1 MVSALTIIGGCP
13 TFDDNMPSEKY
24 MEEIKTSAVRSERY
38 GFSAMLVYSDHQQF
52 DPWLAANCLMNST
65 KKLSPLVAV
74 QPLYTHP
81 FTVAKLVA
89 SLSLVHDRPV
99 HLNFISGGFPHDLE
113 AFCDATT
120 HDQRYERVAEY
131 GEIVRNLLST
141 GRPISYS
148 GAHYQVSGLHLRMAA
163 RIKPDCAPMFTIS
176 GSSSAGKT
184 VARRLGAR
192 AIEYLR
198 PVRDY
203 DGKPRPEGIEYGTRL
218 GIVSRARA
226 QDAWA
231 VACSRYPDDEL
242 GREMREY
249 YTRVSDSVW
258 VKELGAEVT
267 VPAGHPYWL
276 GPYKNGHASCPFLVG
291 SREDIA
297 RELIGYFK
305 MGLRTFLLD
314 DPPEDEDAFEIQSVF
329 AMAEEAFASGISD
342 NLPEKEMRLGSGRDV
357 GSQRI

>member
-1 MVSALTIIGGCP
+1 MNMASELTIIGGCP
-13 TFDDNMPSEKY
+13 TFDDNMPSSKY
-24 MEEIKTSAVRSERY
+24 MEEIKKSAMRSERY

-52 DPWLAANCLMNST
+52 DPWLAANCLMSST
-65 KKLSPLVAV
+65 KKISPLVAV
-74 QPLYTHP
+74 QPLYAHP

-113 AFCDATT
+113 ALCDETS
-120 HDQRYERVAEY
+120 HDRRYERVAEY
-131 GEIVRNLLST
+131 GEIVRNLLSS
-141 GRPISYS
+141 GRPVSYR
-148 GAHYQVSGLHLRMAA
+148 GANYQASGLHLRMAA
-163 RIKPDCAPMFTIS
+163 RLKPDCAPIFTIS
-176 GSSSAGKT
+176 GSSPAGMA

-203 DGKPRPEGIEYGTRL
+203 DGKPRPEGTEHGTRL
-218 GIVSRARA
+218 GIVSRAKA
-226 QDAWA
+226 QDAWS
-231 VACSRYPDDEL
+231 VARSRYPDDEL

-249 YTRVSDSVW
+249 YIRVSDSVW
-258 VKELGAEVT
+258 VKELGSEVT
-267 VPAGHPYWL
+267 VPEGHPYWL

-314 DPPEDEDAFEIQSVF
+314 DPPTDEDAFEIQSVF

-342 NLPEKEMRLGSGRDV
+342 NLPGQADEARL
-357 GSQRI
+357 